1 MVGTA
6 LEMLLNPFVD
16 CLRIAPRDHGVQK
29 FVGRLLPVFGLKPL
43 ASPVL
48 LVVYHGQVHR
58 QAFLGDGSGFMRVCF
73 QDNLLLHVEFL
84 VRTQN
89 FSSFSRMSRSD
100 VVGMGAVRHLARQVL
115 DMDGPLPA
123 ALFAES
129 PHLSDA
135 ELDELDA
142 IINAAAADT
151 EGKA

>member
-1 MVGTA
+1 MSQPNPSELSVLKHLWSHGRQSAREVHDAIGPGQGWKPSTTHTVIARMEEKGWVNRQDMHGIAVYAAAIDRTA
-6 LEMLLNPFVD
+6 TL
-16 CLRIAPRDHGVQK
+16 G
-29 FVGRLLPVFGLKPL
+29 GL
-43 ASPVL
+43 
-48 LVVYHGQVHR
+48 
-58 QAFLGDGSGFMRVCF
+58 
-73 QDNLLLHVEFL
+73 
-84 VRTQN
+84 
-89 FSSFSRMSRSD
+89 
-100 VVGMGAVRHLARQVL
+100 VRHLARQVL